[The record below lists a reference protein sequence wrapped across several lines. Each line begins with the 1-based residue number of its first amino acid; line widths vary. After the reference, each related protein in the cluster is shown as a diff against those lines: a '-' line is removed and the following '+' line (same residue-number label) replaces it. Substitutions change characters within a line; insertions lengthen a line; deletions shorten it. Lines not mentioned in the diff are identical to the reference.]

1 MFKIKAALAA
11 ALVAAPVIWAGASLV
26 SNRAAEQAEPAT
38 ADQVD
43 TFQLMSA
50 SQRLPMHSY
59 AAY

>member
-11 ALVAAPVIWAGASLV
+11 ALVAAPVIWAGASIV
-26 SNRAAEQAEPAT
+26 SNRAAEQMNPAT